1 MREMSGDMTKKFK
14 VKNFRNVSG
23 DRAKFSKFKKFKKG
37 VRLNV
42 LNKHVVTGRIDQ
54 IAFDN
59 RKQTN

>member
-1 MREMSGDMTKKFK
+1 MTKNFK

-23 DRAKFSKFKKFKKG
+23 DRVKFSKFKKFKKG